1 MLSVISF
8 SCCKI
13 LNLGEA
19 TRQELTRIIL
29 MPFKLST
36 YSKSFLDKQNSHV
49 HLVRSR
55 FGLFLW
61 KAAQHDGSDGPLKE
75 TRRIGHADN

>member
-13 LNLGEA
+13 LNLREA
-19 TRQELTRIIL
+19 TRQELTRIIFGHHL
-29 MPFKLST
+29 W
-36 YSKSFLDKQNSHV
+36 YHLDKQNLHV

-61 KAAQHDGSDGPLKE
+61 KAAQHDGSDGPLKD